1 MIFDLIILAGY
12 GERDSLLCEKE
23 GITKKPFLKLGDKTF
38 IELLV
43 ENLLPL
49 TGLRDIYLS
58 GMAEKEWK
66 TDLPVIFSE
75 DEGDIISK
83 LRRHRITYYST
94 KEEPDYVIVISGDTP
109 LVTAAAV
116 ERFIERCKATTG
128 GELTGLF
135 YMSLIDQKDMVAK
148 FPGSNRTY
156 VKFRDVTF
164 ASGDT
169 LLAKPSIID
178 SHGEVMDRMVNNRKS
193 VFKSLAVVSPI
204 FAIKAILKL
213 ATLKDLNNA
222 INKKIFKTPNA
233 CIGVIVEDAELGM
246 DVDRPLQ
253 LEVVRD
259 YYQKH
264 ISKSKYE

>member
-1 MIFDLIILAGY
+1 MIFDLIILAGFS
-12 GERDSLLCEKE
+12 ESDALICENE
-23 GITKKPFLKLGDKTF
+23 GVTKKPFLKLGDKTF
-38 IELLV
+38 IEHLV
-43 ENLLPL
+43 ENLQSLK
-49 TGLRDIYLS
+49 GLRDIYLS

-66 TDLPVIFSE
+66 TDLPVIFAE

-83 LRRHRITYYST
+83 LRRHRVKYYT
-94 KEEPDYVIVISGDTP
+94 DKEEPDYVIVISSDTP

-128 GELTGLF
+128 GELIGLY
-135 YMSLIDQKDMVAK
+135 YMSIIDKKDMVAK
-148 FPGSNRTY
+148 FPGANRTY

-169 LLAKPSIID
+169 LIAKPSIID
-178 SHGEVMDRMVNNRKS
+178 SHGDILDRMVNNRKS

-204 FAIKAILKL
+204 FAIKTVLGL
-213 ATLKDLNNA
+213 ATTKDLNNA

-233 CIGVIVEDAELGM
+233 CLGVIVEDAELGM
-246 DVDRPLQ
+246 DVDRQLQ

-259 YYQKH
+259 YYQKN
-264 ISKSKYE
+264 IANKK

>member
-1 MIFDLIILAGY
+1 MIFDLILLAGF
-12 GERDSLLCEKE
+12 GERDSLLCENE
-23 GITKKPFLKLGDKTF
+23 GVTKKAFLKLGDKTF
-38 IELLV
+38 IEHLV
-43 ENLLPL
+43 VNLQPMK
-49 TGLRDIYLS
+49 GLRDIYLS

-66 TDLPVIFSE
+66 TDLPVIFAE

-83 LRRHRITYYST
+83 LRRHRLTYYSD
-94 KEEPDYVIVISGDTP
+94 KKEPDYVIVISSDTP
-109 LVTAAAV
+109 LVTAASV

-135 YMSLIDQKDMVAK
+135 YMSLIDQKDMVTK

-178 SHGEVMDRMVNNRKS
+178 SHGDILDRMVNNRKS

-213 ATLKDLNNA
+213 ATLIDLNNA

-233 CIGVIVEDAELGM
+233 CIGVIVEDPELGM
-246 DVDRPLQ
+246 DVDRQLQ
-253 LEVVRD
+253 LEVIRD
-259 YYQKH
+259 YYQKN
-264 ISKSKYE
+264 ISKQK